1 MDNTHGSCLP
11 KRRQLLYRNVT
22 KPKSQN
28 PLHMRNNLKQLAS
41 ILISSFLLVALLYL
55 SSFIQLRSK
64 NNFIRLF
71 PPAILGERKAISLHT
86 NAYTFIGK
94 FSDTLVLGNRL
105 SPYKYIKVPINT
117 VDTLQGTFSWIPR
130 DILPFYW
137 NLSLQ
142 DSHLVASNTLTGQ
155 LLQSTYPFDSVNKS
169 LQLHQPIQTSIPLST
184 SCLIGKTFD
193 SKLNT
198 RSIVKYLSNETNPD
212 HSFIPWKQQEGIYSP
227 DGFLLFNNKWNRL
240 LYIHHYVNRIESLDT
255 NLNKIETSST
265 IDLEDTLPGK
275 VITEKK
281 DSTLV
286 QRLEGSSVNHL
297 GSTDNDYLL
306 VISKRLAKNQSL
318 NQFNSNS
325 TFDVYQ
331 LPELNYKFSF
341 HVPLPNR
348 ETIHSIDL
356 NKNYLYLL
364 LGEDLIRYRLFF
376 PIQN

>member
-1 MDNTHGSCLP
+1 
-11 KRRQLLYRNVT
+11 
-22 KPKSQN
+22 
-28 PLHMRNNLKQLAS
+28 MRNNLKKLIG
-41 ILISSFLLVALLYL
+41 ILISSLLLVAFLYF
-55 SSFIQLRSK
+55 SSFIQMRSE

-71 PPAILGERKAISLHT
+71 PPAILGERKAVSLHT

-105 SPYKYIKVPINT
+105 TPYKYIKVPINT
-117 VDTLQGTFSWIPR
+117 MDTLQGTFSWIPR
-130 DILPFYW
+130 DSLPFYW
-137 NLSLQ
+137 NLSLK
-142 DSHLVASNTLTGQ
+142 DSQLVASNTLTGK
-155 LLQSTYPFDSVNKS
+155 LLQSTYPFDTVNNS
-169 LQLHQPIQTSIPLST
+169 LLLNQPIQTCIPLSI
-184 SCLIGKTFD
+184 SSLIGKTFD

-212 HSFIPWKQQEGIYSP
+212 HSFLPWKQQEGIYSP
-227 DGFLLFNNKWNRL
+227 DGFLLFNNKWSRL

-255 NLNKIETSST
+255 NLNRIESSST

-286 QRLEGSSVNHL
+286 QRLEGSPVNHL
-297 GSTDNDYLL
+297 ATTDKDYLL

-318 NQFNSNS
+318 NQFNSHS

-331 LPELNYKFSF
+331 LSDLKYKFSF
-341 HVPLPNR
+341 HVPLPNKG
-348 ETIHSIDL
+348 TIHDIELD
-356 NKNYLYLL
+356 KNYLYLL
-364 LGEDLIRYRLFF
+364 LGEELIRYRLFF